1 MMAAVVIAISLMLM
15 ASKALTRF
23 VNSHP
28 TIVIL
33 CLSFLLM
40 IGFSL
45 IAEGFSFIIPKG
57 YLYAAIGFSVMIEA
71 LNQLAQFN
79 RRRFLSAN
87 MTLRQ
92 RTTEAVMNL
101 LSGQKEKAE
110 LDADTASLVADQD
123 QHPLFNPQERLM
135 IERVLNLN
143 QRSVSSIMT
152 SRHDIERINL
162 SAPEEEI
169 RSPVEKNQHTRLVVT
184 GGKDNEDLLGWCMLL
199 TCSSSPCV
207 RSRWICRRWCVN
219 RWSSRRACRSSRRS
233 SSSAVPAPILPLW
246 WMSLVPSRDCDP
258 QRRDGDHRR

>member
-1 MMAAVVIAISLMLM
+1 
-15 ASKALTRF
+15 
-23 VNSHP
+23 
-28 TIVIL
+28 
-33 CLSFLLM
+33 
-40 IGFSL
+40 
-45 IAEGFSFIIPKG
+45 
-57 YLYAAIGFSVMIEA
+57 
-71 LNQLAQFN
+71 
-79 RRRFLSAN
+79 
-87 MTLRQ
+87 
-92 RTTEAVMNL
+92 
-101 LSGQKEKAE
+101 
-110 LDADTASLVADQD
+110 
-123 QHPLFNPQERLM
+123 M

-233 SSSAVPAPILPLW
+233 SSSAGPAPILPLW

>member
-1 MMAAVVIAISLMLM
+1 
-15 ASKALTRF
+15 
-23 VNSHP
+23 
-28 TIVIL
+28 
-33 CLSFLLM
+33 
-40 IGFSL
+40 
-45 IAEGFSFIIPKG
+45 
-57 YLYAAIGFSVMIEA
+57 
-71 LNQLAQFN
+71 
-79 RRRFLSAN
+79 LSAN

-169 RSPVEKNQHTRLVVT
+169 RS
-184 GGKDNEDLLGWCMLL
+184 
-199 TCSSSPCV
+199 
-207 RSRWICRRWCVN
+207 
-219 RWSSRRACRSSRRS
+219 
-233 SSSAVPAPILPLW
+233 
-246 WMSLVPSRDCDP
+246 
-258 QRRDGDHRR
+258 

>member
-1 MMAAVVIAISLMLM
+1 
-15 ASKALTRF
+15 
-23 VNSHP
+23 
-28 TIVIL
+28 
-33 CLSFLLM
+33 
-40 IGFSL
+40 
-45 IAEGFSFIIPKG
+45 
-57 YLYAAIGFSVMIEA
+57 MIEA

-152 SRHDIERINL
+152 SRHDIERIN
-162 SAPEEEI
+162 
-169 RSPVEKNQHTRLVVT
+169 
-184 GGKDNEDLLGWCMLL
+184 
-199 TCSSSPCV
+199 
-207 RSRWICRRWCVN
+207 
-219 RWSSRRACRSSRRS
+219 
-233 SSSAVPAPILPLW
+233 
-246 WMSLVPSRDCDP
+246 
-258 QRRDGDHRR
+258 QRRRKRSAARWRKSAYPAGGHRREG